1 VKLIWQTYSCQ
12 RISQARSSPLDWH
25 GDHPHTN
32 YNDLYNHLRRKGY
45 YIEVLGQPYTCFD
58 ARHYG
63 TLLIVDPEEVRAGQH
78 NKRGLRL
85 IPNIVAFRR
94 GPVRTQD
101 FYPEERAKLEH
112 DVVQLGLSVLVLAD
126 WYNAEIME
134 KIRFFDENTRQW
146 WTPLTGGANVPAL
159 NELLAPYV
167 ARRGTW
173 PVPQAVLTQQ
183 LLALALR
190 PSLTPDLASSL
201 ATACCPARLSL
212 TCPRPA
218 TRGRRISAG
227 AWRFPLAARRSCR
240 YRTARAR
247 QSWGFRLTAS
257 S

>member
-1 VKLIWQTYSCQ
+1 
-12 RISQARSSPLDWH
+12 LDWH

-63 TLLIVDPEEVRAGQH
+63 TLLIVDPEEVCVGQSAPTV
-78 NKRGLRL
+78 RTDLGLTEGM
-85 IPNIVAFRR
+85 VALRR

-101 FYPEERAKLEH
+101 FFPEERAKLEH

-159 NELLAPYV
+159 NELLAPCV
-167 ARRGTW
+167 AQRGAW
-173 PVPQAVLTQQ
+173 PGTRPALT
-183 LLALALR
+183 R
-190 PSLTPDLASSL
+190 PS
-201 ATACCPARLSL
+201 
-212 TCPRPA
+212 
-218 TRGRRISAG
+218 GRRFG
-227 AWRFPLAARRSCR
+227 AASLQIWHPVWRP
-240 YRTARAR
+240 RAVR
-247 QSWGFRLTAS
+247 DGRL
-257 S
+257 